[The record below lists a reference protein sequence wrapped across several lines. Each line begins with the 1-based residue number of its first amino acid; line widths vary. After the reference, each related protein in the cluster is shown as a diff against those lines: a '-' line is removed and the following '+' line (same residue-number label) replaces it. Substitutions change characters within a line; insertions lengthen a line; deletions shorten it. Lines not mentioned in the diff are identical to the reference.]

1 MFATFLHLNP
11 EWALTGFMILCGT
24 MIIVKTPKHLLRSKW
39 HEIWP
44 AEAFMIGMACNF
56 ASENVPVTIHPAG
69 LGTVLH
75 LAGSCCG
82 IAGSIV
88 FCVAN
93 WTKKR
98 PVRQG

>member
-1 MFATFLHLNP
+1 MFATFLI
-11 EWALTGFMILCGT
+11 GFLILCGSMVLIKT
-24 MIIVKTPKHLLRSKW
+24 IIETPKRLLRSQLR
-39 HEIWP
+39 EIWP
-44 AEAFMIGMACNF
+44 AEAVMIGMVCNF